1 LPQRIDTHLPLLA
14 ALAVCATTVGYG
26 DFAPETQKGRLLAT
40 FFIPVAVGFMG
51 HWLSVV
57 ASSIIARRQSSFQRR
72 LQLQELSQN
81 DLDIM
86 DADGDGHVSR
96 AEFLEFMLV
105 AMNKVDKEF
114 IDEMR
119 CHFAR
124 LDTDNTGFLSRDN
137 LIANAKRK
145 LQNPHHKLQLA
156 NYKQQLLQQAAD
168 ARKPKRRGGFSWG
181 GSNENFSFPDLFSY
195 EGDDSDG
202 SRASTVV

>member
-14 ALAVCATTVGYG
+14 ALTVCATTVGYG
-26 DFAPETQKGRLLAT
+26 DFAPQTQKGRLLAI
-40 FFIPVAVGFMG
+40 FFIPVAVGSMG

-168 ARKPKRRGGFSWG
+168 ARKPRRRRGTFWG
-181 GSNENFSFPDLFSY
+181 GIDFPELFSH
-195 EGDDSDG
+195 EGDSDR
-202 SRASTVV
+202 SRVSTVV